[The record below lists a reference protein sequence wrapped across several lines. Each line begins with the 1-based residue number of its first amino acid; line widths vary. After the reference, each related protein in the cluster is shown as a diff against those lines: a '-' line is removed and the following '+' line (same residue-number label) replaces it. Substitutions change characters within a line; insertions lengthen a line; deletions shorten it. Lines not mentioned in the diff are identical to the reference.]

1 LTERGATAVFVS
13 HLAGEIRE
21 VADREVAV
29 DGIEAVGL
37 VDGELQVD
45 RSPEK
50 GLLARSTPELIVEK
64 LASEA
69 DGASGPGDGEGGE
82 FYDRL
87 LRKFDA
93 RESG

>member
-1 LTERGATAVFVS
+1 MFAS

-21 VADREVAV
+21 VADFPVAV

-45 RSPEK
+45 RSPK
-50 GLLARSTPELIVEK
+50 KDLLARSTPELIVEK
-64 LASEA
+64 LAEEA
-69 DGASGPGDGEGGE
+69 DGTSEGNEVGSQE
-82 FYDRL
+82 RDEGLYDRL
-87 LRKFDA
+87 LTKFDA